1 MVNLRLIAGT
11 AATLCFLA
19 AFVDAKDEPTLPLE
33 GHTEV
38 LSFNTSEGSWLSIDV
53 TPEGDTLVFDL
64 LGDLYSL
71 PIEGGQACLLYTS
84 PSPRD

>member
-1 MVNLRLIAGT
+1 MVNLRLIAGM
-11 AATLCFLA
+11 AATLCFYA

-38 LSFNTSEGSWLSIDV
+38 PAFTTREGSWLSIDV
-53 TPEGDTLVFDL
+53 TPGGDTLVNDL

-71 PIEGGQACLLYTS
+71 PIEGGLSARIAPRATS
-84 PSPRD
+84 